1 MSGLIFIGTNCGNEY
16 VKCKEIQVDTAF
28 ENATYI
34 IDKSNWVGEDTYPD
48 TFEVVIQNGKCS
60 VRRIDKNDYH
70 WGMNLIINAKK
81 KYTTDNLIQTPIL
94 FINMKKNVDR
104 LNKMQEM
111 LYNLFDADYVHKIDG
126 VKHHNGR
133 DGCRLAHINAH
144 IHAVNQGYDYY
155 IIAEDDI
162 QPLVEKEELK
172 KYITDVI
179 QNKPDLVLFEH
190 CVYISKDELKEKGG
204 IQKYT
209 ETLCRVNGIFQCVF
223 DTGCYLCTKE
233 FGKKLINH
241 WLNKN
246 SSSVA
251 CDVSW
256 QELWKDNNVYF
267 HRPQL
272 FRQNCDYSDIEKCF
286 VFSKTLFN
294 WDTYF
299 DS

>member
-1 MSGLIFIGTNCGNEY
+1 MSGLIFIGTNFGNDY
-16 VKCKEIQVDTAF
+16 VSCKEIHVDTAF

-162 QPLVEKEELK
+162 QPLAEKEELQ
-172 KYITDVI
+172 KYITDAI
-179 QNKPDLVLFEH
+179 QNKPDLVL
-190 CVYISKDELKEKGG
+190 L
-204 IQKYT
+204 
-209 ETLCRVNGIFQCVF
+209 ETLSNYERKINLQKHTNNLYRLYGNTF
-223 DTGCYLCTKE
+223 GAACYLCKKE
-233 FGKKLINH
+233 FGLKLINH
-241 WLNKN
+241 WLTSQTNTHI
-246 SSSVA
+246 
-251 CDVSW
+251 DLLW
-256 QELWKDNNVYF
+256 QSLWKTNNVYF

-272 FRQNCDYSDIEKCF
+272 FRQIGDYSDTGEIRYRN
-286 VFSKTLFN
+286 TQQPFN
-294 WDTYF
+294 WELYDKLRR
-299 DS
+299 